1 MGVRSAGMADVGG
14 VTYAKRG
21 KAGVLVREPCSHWSE
36 TRANMEEEA
45 EAEIEEEDD
54 VDGGEGAT
62 QDTPLPL
69 PAMEDTLVY
78 TPWEVR
84 RVEYPAPAAAVNAE
98 GEVSMKENKHMGGGA
113 VRSGERRGSKG
124 KPLAPPPAATSSS
137 TSKKIVT
144 PP

>member
-21 KAGVLVREPCSHWSE
+21 KAGVLVREPCSHWRE
-36 TRANMEEEA
+36 TRANMEVEGGIEEA
-45 EAEIEEEDD
+45 D

-69 PAMEDTLVY
+69 PALEDTLVY

-84 RVEYPAPAAAVNAE
+84 RVEYPAPAAAAAVDAE

-113 VRSGERRGSKG
+113 VRSGERKGSKG

-137 TSKKIVT
+137 TSKKMVT